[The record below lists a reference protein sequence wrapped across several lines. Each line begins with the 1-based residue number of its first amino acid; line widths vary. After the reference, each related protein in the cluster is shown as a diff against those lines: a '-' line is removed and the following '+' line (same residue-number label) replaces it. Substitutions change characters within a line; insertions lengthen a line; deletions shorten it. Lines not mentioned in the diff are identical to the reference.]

1 MQTNW
6 LELWGRALLFDI
18 GYNTTLVTLGAM
30 ALGASAGMIG
40 SFILLRKRSLVS
52 DAVSHAT
59 LPGLTLAFIL
69 MASIWGDGRWLPGL
83 LLGAATSAAFGLW
96 AVQTIR
102 DRTRLGEDAAI
113 GAILSTLFGFGVVLI
128 TAIQS
133 MNVSGQAGLTGY
145 LVGATA
151 GMLASEALL
160 IATCALLLLI
170 AVFVLR
176 RPFLLVCFDADYATT
191 RGLNARHIDLI
202 MLMLLLAV
210 VVIGL
215 KVTGL
220 ILIVALTIIPP
231 VAGRFWTDRPLGMVA
246 IAALCGCLAGY
257 IGVTLSSVRDGLP
270 TGPLIVLAAF
280 VLFAISLLFSPRRG
294 IVATFL
300 TYQRFKRLVH
310 LRQGLLAVARSEVI
324 YDTLTLRVL
333 RRHGYIRRDGVATPL
348 GETAAR
354 DAEHEEQLWAMYR
367 NRYPDE
373 AAQLDHQGLEP
384 ISSALPPDTVISL
397 EAELQRIP
405 RIIQ

>member
-1 MQTNW
+1 MLTTW
-6 LELWGRALLFDI
+6 LEPWGRALLFGA
-18 GYNTTLVTLGAM
+18 GYNTSLVTLGAM
-30 ALGASAGMIG
+30 ILGASAGMIG

-69 MASIWGDGRWLPGL
+69 MATLWGDGRWLPGL
-83 LLGAATSAAFGLW
+83 LIGAAASAAFGLW

-133 MNVSGQAGLTGY
+133 MNVGGQAGLTGY

-151 GMLASEALL
+151 GMLASEATL
-160 IATCALLLLI
+160 ITACALLLLV
-170 AVFVLR
+170 AVFVMR
-176 RPFLLVCFDADYATT
+176 RAFLLVCFDADYATT

-231 VAGRFWTDRPLGMVA
+231 VTGRFWTDRPLRMVA
-246 IAALCGCLAGY
+246 IAALCGALAGY
-257 IGVTLSSVRDGLP
+257 LGVTLSSVRSGLP

-280 VLFAISLLFSPRRG
+280 LLFAVSLLFSPRRG
-294 IVATFL
+294 IVATL
-300 TYQRFKRLVH
+300 AAHQRFKRRVH
-310 LRQGLLAVARSEVI
+310 LRQGLLALARDDAI
-324 YDTLTLRVL
+324 YDDLTLRVL
-333 RRHGYIRRDGVATPL
+333 RRRGYIRRDGVATPL
-348 GETAAR
+348 GASAAR
-354 DAEHEEQLWAMYR
+354 DAEHEERLWALYR

-373 AAQLDHQGLEP
+373 AAQLDHQGLVP
-384 ISSALPPDTVISL
+384 INSALPPDTVITL
-397 EAELQRIP
+397 ESDLQRIP
-405 RIIQ
+405 GSVQ